1 MLGPFMPAPH
11 KETICQTHTDIV
23 QLCAQLLVKN
33 ENPVVGGITGVSK
46 TVKITNLWEMWTL
59 VVGSLQAQ
67 NSTELISFGWNSL
80 TVESLYKDQ
89 RLEEVQ

>member
-46 TVKITNLWEMWTL
+46 TVKITNLWEM
-59 VVGSLQAQ
+59 
-67 NSTELISFGWNSL
+67 
-80 TVESLYKDQ
+80 
-89 RLEEVQ
+89 